1 MRSSA
6 NSEIDIDIDI
16 DNLSFNIAY
25 STSSGV
31 GNMRSGCIDCVE
43 YNSLSNSDVNV
54 TLYNCILTQLALRRR
69 S

>member
-31 GNMRSGCIDCVE
+31 GNM
-43 YNSLSNSDVNV
+43 SDVNV